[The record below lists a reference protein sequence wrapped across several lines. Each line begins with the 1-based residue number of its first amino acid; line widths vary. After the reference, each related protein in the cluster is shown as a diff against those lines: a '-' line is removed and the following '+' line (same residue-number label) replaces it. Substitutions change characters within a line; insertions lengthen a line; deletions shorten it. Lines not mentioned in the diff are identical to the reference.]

1 MDPSIAELNQKIDA
15 LTDQVRYLA
24 EQARIAERARQER
37 EELLHDLMPVANDA
51 MRIATEHLQEV
62 ESCVNP
68 ADLIR
73 LLKKLARAAPYI
85 EQALDQLDGVKDLI
99 DVAMPLSKD
108 MFGKAE
114 RALDV
119 ADRKGYFVFMRGGMQ
134 IVDNIVTS
142 FSEEDIRQ
150 FDGDFSRHDRLCHKA
165 DEGQDEGPGRATGQR
180 IHSNA
185 GGRRRQT
192 VRLQDVGR
200 YDGPEERGFCRWR
213 DRHRHSRRLH
223 GYDRRRADYL
233 YPAVFFGRRWMSL
246 HRHPAPVA
254 HFTLPRQRQLRIRAR
269 V

>member
-24 EQARIAERARQER
+24 EQARIAERARQQR
-37 EELLHDLMPVANDA
+37 EELVHDLMPVANGA

-62 ESCVNP
+62 EPYVNL

-73 LLKKLARAAPYI
+73 LLKKLVRAAPYI
-85 EQALDQLDGVKDLI
+85 EQVLDQLDGVKDLL

-108 MFGKAE
+108 IFSKAE

-150 FDGDFSRHDRLCHKA
+150 LGDNIVLILR
-165 DEGQDEGPGRATGQR
+165 
-180 IHSNA
+180 
-185 GGRRRQT
+185 T
-192 VRLQDVGR
+192 VKEMTQPEVMNFLRNTITLTEQDVQ
-200 YDGPEERGFCRWR
+200 
-213 DRHRHSRRLH
+213 
-223 GYDRRRADYL
+223 
-233 YPAVFFGRRWMSL
+233 
-246 HRHPAPVA
+246 APVDISYRA
-254 HFTLPRQRQLRIRAR
+254 LLAQMRDPNVRRGLALAMRVLNSIGAQAGEQNQR
-269 V
+269 